1 MCIAYTTKTNSNIA
15 LKKMLLSSIRITY
28 FLLKAQTRQP
38 VSYFG
43 RPVTGDFHG
52 ATDPH
57 ADGFRELQGSLQF
70 LLKGFDVT
78 GNFLDARR
86 NLGAVFAVVIEQ

>member
-1 MCIAYTTKTNSNIA
+1 
-15 LKKMLLSSIRITY
+15 MLFTSIRLAWL
-28 FLLKAQTRQP
+28 LLKAQTRQP

-52 ATDPH
+52 ATHPH

-70 LLKGFDVT
+70 LLKGFQIT
-78 GNFLDARR
+78 GNFLNARR
-86 NLGAVFAVVIEQ
+86 DFGAVFAVVIEQ